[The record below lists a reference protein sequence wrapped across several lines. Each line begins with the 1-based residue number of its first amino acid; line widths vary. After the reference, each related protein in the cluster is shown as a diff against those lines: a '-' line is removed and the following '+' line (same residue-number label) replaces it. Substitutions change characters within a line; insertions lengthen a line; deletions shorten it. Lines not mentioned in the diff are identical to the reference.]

1 MGTATTAVSTS
12 PEFSPCILG
21 VNGATKAIFDAAV
34 TNGDIKIVKTA
45 DEAADTR
52 PSTTDTTASNC
63 VAKFFLYEA
72 RDIKRWVYGVER
84 SYGSGS
90 ITAPGSQVY
99 YLKFQHKKNMKK
111 SSGY

>member
-1 MGTATTAVSTS
+1 MGTAGNAASGS

-21 VNGATKAIFDAAV
+21 ANGATKTIFDAAV
-34 TNGDIKIVKTA
+34 ANGDIKIVKTA
-45 DEAADTR
+45 DESADSRT
-52 PSTTDTTASNC
+52 STTDTTATNC

-90 ITAPGSQVY
+90 ITAPGSQVKRLIF
-99 YLKFQHKKNMKK
+99 LKK
-111 SSGY
+111 